1 MMLKLRVVLF
11 TLLVLV
17 PMATLKLNAD
27 QHVKRY
33 AENKQDLNP
42 DERRGFKLSALRGC
56 CPSSVCDLRSGC
68 TCCA

>member
-27 QHVKRY
+27 QHVERY

-42 DERRGFKLSALRGC
+42 DERRGFILPALRGC
-56 CPSSVCDLRSGC
+56 CHFSACDFGSGC
-68 TCCA
+68 TCCI